1 MTEST
6 TSEGRAAFERLLSLQ
21 GEDSAIDALEHR
33 KMTLP
38 ARAELAEHQ
47 RLLAQINA
55 RERDAMT
62 ARQTHEARLSDLAN
76 EVAEIVARAARID
89 ERLRGGEAASFR
101 DQEAMAIEMGNLD
114 RLRRDLDDEQ
124 ILVMEAIEPLEI
136 ELSSLADDRKTE
148 DAGIARVQDELSIE
162 ESEIDAEIA
171 EHRTRR
177 EEIAETIPGALRADY
192 ERLRARLGGVGVAR
206 VIGGMCSGC
215 HLTISA
221 SELDHLRH
229 AADGEIVH
237 CEQCGR
243 ILVL

>member
-6 TSEGRAAFERLLSLQ
+6 TSKGRAAFDRLLTLQ
-21 GEDSAIDALEHR
+21 DEDSAIDALEHR
-33 KMTLP
+33 KTTLP
-38 ARAELAEHQ
+38 ARVELADYE
-47 RLLAQINA
+47 RALARIDA
-55 RERDAMT
+55 RERDAIT
-62 ARQTHEARLSDLAN
+62 ARQGHEARLSDLAN
-76 EVAEIVARAARID
+76 EVAEIVARASRID

-114 RLRRDLDDEQ
+114 HLRRDLDDEQ
-124 ILVMEAIEPLEI
+124 ILVMEAIEPLET
-136 ELSSLADDRKTE
+136 ELSSLADSRSSE
-148 DAGIARVQDELSIE
+148 GAAVARIRDQLSVA

-171 EHRTRR
+171 SHRLRR
-177 EEIAETIPGALRADY
+177 DEVAATIPDVLRADY
-192 ERLRARLGGVGVAR
+192 ERLRARLGGVGAAR

-229 AADGEIVH
+229 AGDDEIVH